1 MDAGTNAREILENKL
16 LPLRRGVLLDSLCSY
31 LCAVWASWMSHT
43 HATYSQK
50 TSSRKL
56 TSELHHFSV
65 TRCSASLISVAHS
78 FPHFIVCQ
86 TSFYFPSL
94 CISAWGF
101 FLRCKIMVMTS
112 PILKF
117 RSNDK
122 LKALVNNVKSILLVS
137 QQNKIEQWEVT
148 QCLWRNP
155 YKHKKVG
162 GGKRKSAWGSFLK
175 QWWSQEKEKI

>member
-1 MDAGTNAREILENKL
+1 MC
-16 LPLRRGVLLDSLCSY
+16 CST
-31 LCAVWASWMSHT
+31 LCALICVPFERAGCHT
-43 HATYSQK
+43 
-50 TSSRKL
+50 L
-56 TSELHHFSV
+56 TPHTVKDFFEKADV
-65 TRCSASLISVAHS
+65 RVASLFSNQMFSLVDLS
-78 FPHFIVCQ
+78 RSRLPSLYFCQ

-162 GGKRKSAWGSFLK
+162 GGKRKSAWGRK
-175 QWWSQEKEKI
+175 KWWSQEKEKI